1 MPLWMWEQELLIKHA
16 ARARTVWTVWP
27 KPSVVRG
34 RVDALL
40 IIAPRRDRELP
51 RSMPVV
57 VVVVR

>member
-1 MPLWMWEQELLIKHA
+1 MWEQELLIKHA

-51 RSMPVV
+51 RRMPVV
-57 VVVVR
+57 VVVR